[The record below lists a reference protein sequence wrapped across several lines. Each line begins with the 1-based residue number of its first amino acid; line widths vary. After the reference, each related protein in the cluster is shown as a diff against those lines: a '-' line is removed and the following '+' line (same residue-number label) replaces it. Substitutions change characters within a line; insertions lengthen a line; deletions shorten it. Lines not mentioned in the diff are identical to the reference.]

1 MTSDILLY
9 LIILLIIIISVYLLS
24 HKWADAVKSYSS
36 VAVSPLIS
44 FAILVLGDTWADG
57 NGKVCSY
64 IRWGHLQGSQ
74 GYLSCSLN
82 MLNFYVLQHVFVKL
96 LKNAVFP

>member
-82 MLNFYVLQHVFVKL
+82 MQDFHVLQHVFVKL
-96 LKNAVFP
+96 LKNAVFS

>member
-1 MTSDILLY
+1 MTPDILLY

-44 FAILVLGDTWADG
+44 FVILALGDTWQMETEKCVLISDG
-57 NGKVCSY
+57 DTCKAVKDICP
-64 IRWGHLQGSQ
+64 
-74 GYLSCSLN
+74 
-82 MLNFYVLQHVFVKL
+82 VL
-96 LKNAVFP
+96 

>member
-1 MTSDILLY
+1 MTSDILL
-9 LIILLIIIISVYLLS
+9 LIYNYYCCYSPLS
-24 HKWADAVKSYSS
+24 CKWADAVKSYSS

-57 NGKVCSY
+57 NGKACSY

-82 MLNFYVLQHVFVKL
+82 MQNFYVLQHVFVKL
-96 LKNAVFP
+96 LKKAVFP